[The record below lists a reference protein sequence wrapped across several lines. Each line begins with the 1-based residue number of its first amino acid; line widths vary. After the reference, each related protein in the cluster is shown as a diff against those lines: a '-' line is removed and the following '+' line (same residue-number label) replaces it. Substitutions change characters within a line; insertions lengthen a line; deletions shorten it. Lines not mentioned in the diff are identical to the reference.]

1 MSKPSI
7 RLVSRSTTE
16 ATHDADDSESASDG
30 PRLDGRT
37 RGRFVLF
44 VIPEAERV
52 ERGPLMRGFIEL
64 PQGQVKVAA
73 WKKFARDNGS
83 EYLSLRVGNSQRR
96 ADGEKGDGGDNGDG
110 SDAGQGGEA
119 WAIGPF
125 YGRLFR
131 DVTAQRGETRRRY
144 FGFIESASRVA
155 EDPGSGS
162 GVYET
167 DWQLLVRAHPDVSA
181 DGRTPYISGQ
191 VYPKDSGPAAE
202 VAGLPF

>member
-16 ATHDADDSESASDG
+16 APHDADTEPASDG

-44 VIPEAERV
+44 AIPEAERV

-64 PQGQVKVAA
+64 PEGQVKVVA
-73 WKKFARDNGS
+73 WKKFARDNGN

-96 ADGEKGDGGDNGDG
+96 TECDAGDGGDHGDG
-110 SDAGQGGEA
+110 TGAGQGGEA

-131 DVTAQRGETRRRY
+131 DVTAYRGEARRRY

-155 EDPGSGS
+155 EDPSSGN

-167 DWQLLVRAHPDVSA
+167 DWQLLVRAHPEVSG

-191 VYPKDSGPAAE
+191 VHPKDSGPAAE
-202 VAGLPF
+202 VVGLPF

>member
-1 MSKPSI
+1 MSKSSI
-7 RLVSRSTTE
+7 RLASRSSADE
-16 ATHDADDSESASDG
+16 SPDADARADG
-30 PRLDGRT
+30 PHLDGRT

-44 VIPEAERV
+44 VIPEDERV

-64 PQGQVKVAA
+64 PAGQVKIAA
-73 WKKFARDNGS
+73 WKKFARDNGN
-83 EYLSLRVGNSQRR
+83 EYLSLRVGNSHRR
-96 ADGEKGDGGDNGDG
+96 EEGDHADAAEG
-110 SDAGQGGEA
+110 SEA
-119 WAIGPF
+119 WAVGPF

-131 DVTAQRGETRRRY
+131 DVTATRGETRRRY

-155 EDPGSGS
+155 EDPSSGS

-167 DWQLLVRAHPDVSA
+167 DWQLLVRAHPDVSG

-202 VAGLPF
+202 IVGLPF